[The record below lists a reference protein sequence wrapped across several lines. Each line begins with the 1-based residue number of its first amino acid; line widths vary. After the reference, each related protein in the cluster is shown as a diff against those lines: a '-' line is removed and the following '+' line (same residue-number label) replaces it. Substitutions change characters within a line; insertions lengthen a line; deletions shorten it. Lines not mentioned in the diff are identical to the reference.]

1 MKKTNSKKTRQISIR
16 TELLLLVI
24 LPVVLVTVILFL
36 ISINSMNEG
45 MVSPRD
51 TTAMLPYVMA
61 M

>member
-1 MKKTNSKKTRQISIR
+1 MRGNNIMKKTNSKKTRQISIR

-45 MVSPRD
+45 
-51 TTAMLPYVMA
+51 YGFGKC
-61 M
+61 

>member
-1 MKKTNSKKTRQISIR
+1 MKKTNSKKTRQMSIR

-45 MVSPRD
+45 VWFRKVLTP
-51 TTAMLPYVMA
+51 
-61 M
+61 